1 MGPLE
6 VAAQK
11 GFGWQR
17 GEVRARLA
25 ALVERYADVAKQL
38 PSVYRGPFEG
48 EQGEGKGWLPVYT
61 LTHAGAQCGAGGGG
75 GGERLRPAPASPR
88 AAARPLPDPVCPLQA
103 SLHGSWWRRG
113 SRCPSSTLLRTGA
126 CRHRQAL
133 RVQR

>member
-48 EQGEGKGWLPVYT
+48 EQGEGKG
-61 LTHAGAQCGAGGGG
+61 
-75 GGERLRPAPASPR
+75 
-88 AAARPLPDPVCPLQA
+88 
-103 SLHGSWWRRG
+103 
-113 SRCPSSTLLRTGA
+113 
-126 CRHRQAL
+126 
-133 RVQR
+133 